1 MKSYKEMLDKRLA
14 LSEKF
19 KELKK
24 EIDEYGFIDT
34 ELERIF
40 NVYVVSYMALII
52 EGSVNTNAMKVHNDF
67 NAYKKY
73 SLNRFKKEYGYLKK
87 YLKDDAF
94 YINKFTDFFEIVN
107 LNKLGRQKNLSRK
120 NLERSLSRLH
130 EITKNMYQ
138 L

>member
-1 MKSYKEMLDKRLA
+1 MKSYKEMFQLRMDLFN
-14 LSEKF
+14 KF

-40 NVYVVSYMALII
+40 DVYVIRYMALII

-73 SLNRFKKEYGYLKK
+73 SLNRFKKEYDYFKK
-87 YLKDDAF
+87 YLKDVDF
-94 YINKFTDFFEIVN
+94 YINKFTDFFELVN
-107 LNKLGRQKNLSRK
+107 LGDFGRQKVLSRK
-120 NLERSLSRLH
+120 NLEYSLSELRK
-130 EITKNMYQ
+130 ITQNMYK

>member
-1 MKSYKEMLDKRLA
+1 MKSYKEMSDKRFA
-14 LSEKF
+14 LLDKF

-24 EIDEYGFIDT
+24 EIDDYGFIDT

-73 SLNRFKKEYGYLKK
+73 SLNRFKKEYKYLKK
-87 YLKDDAF
+87 YLKDDDF
-94 YINKFTDFFEIVN
+94 YINKFTDFFELAN

>member
-1 MKSYKEMLDKRLA
+1 MKSYKEMFQLRMDLFN
-14 LSEKF
+14 KF

-40 NVYVVSYMALII
+40 DVYVISYMALII

-73 SLNRFKKEYGYLKK
+73 SLNRFKKEYDYFKK
-87 YLKDDAF
+87 YLKDVDF
-94 YINKFTDFFEIVN
+94 YINKFTDFFELVN
-107 LNKLGRQKNLSRK
+107 LGDFGRQKVLSRK
-120 NLERSLSRLH
+120 NLEYSLSELRK
-130 EITKNMYQ
+130 ITQNMYK